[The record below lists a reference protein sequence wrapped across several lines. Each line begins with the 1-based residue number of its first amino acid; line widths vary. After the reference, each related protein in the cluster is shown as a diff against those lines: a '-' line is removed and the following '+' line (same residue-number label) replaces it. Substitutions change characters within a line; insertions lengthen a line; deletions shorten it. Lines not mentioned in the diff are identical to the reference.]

1 MINREMIIEGLE
13 NRGYVVEPFCILKND
28 IEAKGI
34 RILTGGK
41 YSPAFYTDDIVDYAN
56 ENGYNLDCVVDDMV
70 AILHKDSK
78 IQLISKNLWSK
89 DFILGHVYIGLQ
101 KISCEDI
108 IKRDVG
114 CLYNIESYLFVRKD
128 IDEAMSCVVKV
139 TQDII
144 RNADITLDEIW
155 KSAENNTFK
164 DTVLISMQ
172 SIFNQK
178 MEYPG
183 GFEEEYPMHILTN
196 KQFVKGASAILNVD
210 VLEKFSETYNT
221 KIIVAIPSS
230 IHEFIIMPYDEDMD
244 IKYLDILVKEVNKK
258 EVRPE
263 EQLADTAFL
272 IDIEKLSAEKN
283 KAER

>member
-1 MINREMIIEGLE
+1 MINREMIIKGLE
-13 NRGYVVEPFCILKND
+13 ARGYAAEPFCVLKNG

-34 RILTGGK
+34 KILTDEK
-41 YSPAFYTDDIVDYAN
+41 YSPAFYTDDIIDYAN
-56 ENGYNLDCVVDDMV
+56 ENGHNLEHVIDDMV
-70 AILHKDSK
+70 CVLHKDSK
-78 IQLISKNLWSK
+78 MQLVSK
-89 DFILGHVYIGLQ
+89 DLWNKNFIVKHVYIGLQ
-101 KISCEDI
+101 KTSCEDI
-108 IKRDVG
+108 IKREVG

-178 MEYPG
+178 MEYPV